1 MASRTTKLK
10 ITTEANTSALKKT
23 AEEVK
28 KVDKATQAAS
38 KSQVALGAE
47 GVKASKRNSYAAGQ
61 AAMQFQDIA
70 VQAQMGTDAVRIMS
84 QQGPQMLSAFGPQ
97 GMIAGAA
104 LAIGGALVTA
114 FTTAGKSA
122 EELEEEVATL
132 AETMREAA
140 ELRFKA
146 MEDSLEL
153 VSKRAELAQQ
163 SFDSLIAQ
171 QDRLSQGALDS
182 ANAAIQAELDYRK
195 LLGENTDAEQAAL
208 DLAKEEEKITQ
219 QRNKAVNEQVNAN
232 DKNKETLKQTNA
244 ERDITIE
251 KIKAAN
257 DQLRIQ
263 EGLMEKAFEQQ
274 VEAATP
280 RRRLIA
286 LGMAK
291 GIKQSELDAAT
302 EKFDER
308 SAAVRDTLANIE
320 SLQKTLEGQNNTIRS
335 LTFDIEQGQSAI
347 QEVVD
352 NADIETNAL
361 NASAGIKA
369 INDSLAAL
377 SADTQAGMAAVEGL
391 PTTNK
396 AIFAQ
401 LAKLLEDG
409 IQTNEVEQVIRS
421 LQILKGSVQGAFT
434 VQDKT
439 INQIID
445 GLAGVQTLVQAT
457 DRRVQKLEASRTTK
471 GP

>member
-28 KVDKATQAAS
+28 KVDKATQTAS

-47 GVKASKRNSYAAGQ
+47 GVKASKRNSFAAGQ

-70 VQAQMGTDAVRIMS
+70 VQAQMGTDAVRILS
-84 QQGPQMLSAFGPQ
+84 QQGPQLLSAFGPQ
-97 GMIAGAA
+97 GMMAGAA
-104 LAIGGALVTA
+104 IAIGGALVTA
-114 FTTAGKSA
+114 FSTAGKSA

-219 QRNKAVNEQVNAN
+219 QKNKAVNEQVNAN
-232 DKNKETLKQTNA
+232 NKNKETLKQTNA
-244 ERDITIE
+244 ERDITIK
-251 KIKAAN
+251 KIEAAN

-274 VEAATP
+274 KEATTP
-280 RRRLIA
+280 RRRLVA

-291 GIKQSELDAAT
+291 GIKQTEVDAAT
-302 EKFDER
+302 EKFNER
-308 SAAVRDTLANIE
+308 SAAVVDTVANINA
-320 SLQKTLEGQNNTIRS
+320 LQKALEGQNNTIRT
-335 LTFDIEQGQSAI
+335 LTFDIEQAQSKI
-347 QEVVD
+347 QQVVD
-352 NADIETNAL
+352 STDLETNAL

-369 INDSLAAL
+369 INDSLVAL

-396 AIFAQ
+396 AIFAE

-421 LQILKGSVQGAFT
+421 LKILKGSVQGAFT

-445 GLAGVQTLVQAT
+445 GLAGVQTLVEAT
-457 DRRVQKLEASRTTK
+457 GRRVQKLEASRTTK
-471 GP
+471 QP